1 MLFRTFNEKCNEM
14 KSNQQSNNVMKNN
27 QPDRQS
33 KSHFKAFL
41 GTNYSSNN

>member
-27 QPDRQS
+27 QQGRQS
-33 KSHFKAFL
+33 KSSFKAFL
-41 GTNYSSNN
+41 VTNYYSKY